1 MKHRR
6 ITSLLTRATLAV
18 AALCAASPALAASG
32 ALNLVPEWDLLLLLI
47 ALFVALIY
55 PLNLL
60 IFKPILRVFDDR
72 QEKITGTAAR
82 AERLREEADGI
93 VARYEQAVRDVREES
108 ELSRRQHLEVARNE
122 SVSEL
127 SGARASAE
135 REITSARQAITSSL
149 EGARATLRGEAE
161 GLARQAA
168 ERVLGRT
175 L

>member
-1 MKHRR
+1 V
-6 ITSLLTRATLAV
+6 TRATLAV
-18 AALCAASPALAASG
+18 AALCVASPALAASG
-32 ALNLVPEWDLLLLLI
+32 GLNLVPSWDLLLLLI

-60 IFKPILRVFDDR
+60 IFKPILRVFDER

-82 AERLREEADGI
+82 AERMREEADEII
-93 VARYEQAVRDVREES
+93 VRYEQAVREVREES
-108 ELSRRQHLEVARNE
+108 ELARRQQLEVARNE

-127 SGARASAE
+127 SGARAGAE
-135 REITSARQAITSSL
+135 REIDTARQAIASSL

-168 ERVLGRT
+168 ERVLGRV

>member
-1 MKHRR
+1 LKHRR

-82 AERLREEADGI
+82 AERLREEAEIQD
-93 VARYEQAVRDVREES
+93 VVVPEQGQSRD
-108 ELSRRQHLEVARNE
+108 
-122 SVSEL
+122 
-127 SGARASAE
+127 
-135 REITSARQAITSSL
+135 I
-149 EGARATLRGEAE
+149 
-161 GLARQAA
+161 
-168 ERVLGRT
+168 
-175 L
+175 